1 MVRKKEIERDFYEE
15 DDESYN
21 SLHAEEEER
30 QRKEE
35 LDGDSEE
42 VLE

>member
-1 MVRKKEIERDFYEE
+1 MSKKQKKELQKEQEIERDFYEE

-30 QRKEE
+30 
-35 LDGDSEE
+35 
-42 VLE
+42 